1 MEEDIPDNPAPAE
14 SSPPASPPSNQNLII
29 GIILGAV
36 VLLVVLLLVSGSF
49 NQNSRKTVDP
59 KIAALEEQIEKERLL
74 NEKLRLTGLPGE
86 AQNPEALVSQ
96 IKADSEA
103 LARLVNKSNS
113 DAALLRATQ
122 ADLATVRR
130 RNDDL
135 TTELDKYR
143 AAALRA
149 QDLQRQLTQ
158 LRKDAQGMVDQSEV
172 NRLRSELDLIRA
184 DRDNLQQELTQL
196 RSQQRSMVDSTVLTR
211 LQSELDQLREQNRT
225 LRAENQRLLTELSG
239 AKLFVTRDDLSPR
252 AVALYRAL
260 KSLEPEDHRK
270 RLETYDTIRSQL
282 SASVRETIA
291 FKTNQAI
298 IAPEHESHL
307 SDMVEA
313 APPQA
318 FFLVVGYASTSGDS
332 QRNEELS
339 SQRAT
344 RVASMVN
351 NLKKEGQ
358 AVQAVYLGEGKR
370 FGPKDASNQVCEVWE
385 IIP

>member
-1 MEEDIPDNPAPAE
+1 MEEDTSENPAPVE
-14 SSPPASPPSNQNLII
+14 HPSPPPSNQNLII

-36 VLLVVLLLVSGSF
+36 VLLVLLLVMTGSLG
-49 NQNSRKTVDP
+49 QNSNDQGDP
-59 KIAALEEQIEKERLL
+59 KIAELEAQIEKERLL

-86 AQNPEALVSQ
+86 ALNPEALVSQ
-96 IKADSEA
+96 IKADTEA

-113 DAALLRATQ
+113 DAALLRAAQ
-122 ADLATVRR
+122 ADLATIRQ
-130 RNDDL
+130 RNEDL

-158 LRKDAQGMVDQSEV
+158 LRKDAQGMVDQSELKRV
-172 NRLRSELDLIRA
+172 RSELELVKA
-184 DRDNLQQELTQL
+184 DRQSLQEELTRL
-196 RSQQRSMVDSTVLTR
+196 RSQQRTMVDPALHAR
-211 LQSELDQLREQNRT
+211 IQGELDQLRERLRT
-225 LRAENQRLLTELSG
+225 LRAENQRLLTKLDG
-239 AKLFVTRDDLSPR
+239 AQLFVTRDDLSPQ

-260 KSLEPEDHRK
+260 KSIEAEDHRK
-270 RLETYDTIRSQL
+270 RPETYESIESQL
-282 SASVRETIA
+282 SASVRETIG
-291 FKTNQAI
+291 FKTNEAI
-298 IAPEHESHL
+298 VAREHESHL
-307 SDMVEA
+307 AEIVAA
-313 APPQA
+313 APAKA

-351 NLKKEGQ
+351 QLKKDGQ

-370 FGPKDASNQVCEVWE
+370 FGPEDAFNQVCEVWE
-385 IIP
+385 ITP